1 MLTTTPRL
9 SSLQR
14 AAYEAVRRAAA
25 APLDSVHLREE
36 ISVRAATAIAWDFA
50 AFGTSD
56 PTLGLLAHGMSWGYP
71 DDLLDLFYAE
81 IYPREAAVHFLDMA
95 RSGELVSTE
104 LGPIEADL
112 MRTWR
117 IGPKLHVVAAEHGRL
132 WGAWCMARHAGAP
145 PFSEEEQALAALLAP
160 VVAAGLRRAALL
172 EAAQSAGEEEDAGAV
187 ATAPGV
193 AVYDQRGR
201 LVLRDAR
208 AARYLEDLA
217 DIGTPV
223 ELPAP
228 VAGALAQLRWRLRTP
243 DAAPGAHADAGVRL
257 RGRSRRWYTVHASLA
272 EGCDVTRAGHAVV
285 VLTPLGGGER
295 AGLLAQLYGLTP
307 REREVAARVAR
318 GESGKQIA
326 AALGLSE
333 HTVQAH
339 IDNACAKIG
348 VRGRR
353 ELVARLF
360 VDARGMRAAS

>member
-1 MLTTTPRL
+1 MHPATTRITAA
-9 SSLQR
+9 QR
-14 AAYEAVRRAAA
+14 ATYEAVRRVAA
-25 APLDSVHLREE
+25 APLDSVRLREE
-36 ISVRAATAIAWDFA
+36 FTTRVAPSIHWDFS

-56 PTLGLLAHGMSWGYP
+56 PVLGLLAHGMSWGYP

-81 IYPREAAVHFLDMA
+81 IYPREAAVTFIDMA
-95 RSGELVSTE
+95 RTGKLVSTE
-104 LGPIEADL
+104 LGPLELDAL
-112 MRTWR
+112 RERR
-117 IGPKLHVVAAEHGRL
+117 IGPKLHVVAAEHGRM
-132 WGAWCMARHAGAP
+132 WGAWCLARNAGAR
-145 PFSEEEQALAALLAP
+145 PFSDEEQALATLLAP
-160 VVAAGLRRAALL
+160 VIAAGLRRAALL
-172 EAAQSAGEEEDAGAV
+172 EAAEEAGEEDEGAV

-193 AVYDQRGR
+193 AIYDRRGR

-217 DIGTPV
+217 DIGTSA

-228 VAGALAQLRWRLRTP
+228 VAGALAQLQWRLRTP
-243 DAAPGAHADAGVRL
+243 DVPPGQQGDAGVRL
-257 RGRSRRWYTVHASLA
+257 RGRSRRWYTVHASA
-272 EGCDVTRAGHAVV
+272 VEGADASQAGQSVV

-307 REREVAARVAR
+307 RERDVAARVAR

-339 IDNACAKIG
+339 IDNACTKIG

-360 VDARGMRAAS
+360 VDSRAMRAAG